1 MRDDGFK
8 IDLRDRA
15 WRRKWK
21 PTPIFLPGKSHGQRT
36 LVGYSPRGCNEL
48 DTTKETSLHWP
59 FKKRFANRWFRRRN
73 TIHPTWWVEYNAG
86 VSEEFDKYLFYYYL
100 TSHGKRFF
108 NKINMINRF
117 NFKNRE
123 GI

>member
-21 PTPIFLPGKSHGQRT
+21 PTPIFLPGESHGWRS
-36 LVGYSPRGCNEL
+36 LVGCSLWGRTESDMTEATQQQQQQEIEL
-48 DTTKETSLHWP
+48 DLVT
-59 FKKRFANRWFRRRN
+59 A
-73 TIHPTWWVEYNAG
+73 
-86 VSEEFDKYLFYYYL
+86 
-100 TSHGKRFF
+100 GKRGVEANIQLFSSGVLEGWF
-108 NKINMINRF
+108 CHSLT
-117 NFKNRE
+117 E